1 MRLSDIML
9 LLYAFPISMNILIE
23 LHYLPCVQFISK
35 FYRFENIVIDDIE
48 SFEKQSYR
56 NRCTIAGANGP
67 IDLII
72 PVHNS
77 RHRLP
82 VKEIEIDNHT
92 HWQHQ
97 HWQSIRSAYGKTAFY
112 EHYAYKFETA
122 YTKQYDRLFDFNREL
137 LMIILKIL
145 KIDINR
151 LKLLSENNGLG
162 YLDFFFPSESLAEDS
177 EALLIRKSSES
188 PSTITDPG
196 SLYKG
201 DSEGKTYHDFKNK
214 IHPKTKFRVSDPCF
228 QPIIYHQAFTERHG
242 FIPNLSI
249 LDLIFN
255 EGPEAERILR
265 GSVFV

>member
-1 MRLSDIML
+1 MRQSDIML

-56 NRCTIAGANGP
+56 SRCTIAGANGP

-72 PVHNS
+72 PVHGS

-82 VKEIEIDNHT
+82 VKDVEIDNHT

-112 EHYAYKFETA
+112 EHYAYRFEQA
-122 YTKQYDRLFDFNREL
+122 YTKQYDRLFDFDIDL
-137 LMIILKIL
+137 IMIILKIL
-145 KIDINR
+145 KIDSNQ
-151 LKLLSENNGLG
+151 LKLLSENAGSE
-162 YLDFFFPSESLAEDS
+162 YL
-177 EALLIRKSSES
+177 
-188 PSTITDPG
+188 
-196 SLYKG
+196 
-201 DSEGKTYHDFKNK
+201 DFKNK
-214 IHPKTKFRVSDPCF
+214 IHPKAKFKAIDPDF
-228 QPIIYHQAFTERHG
+228 KPVNYHQAFIERYV
-242 FIPNLSI
+242 FLPNLSI

-255 EGPEAERILR
+255 EGPEAETILR
-265 GSVFV
+265 GSVSV